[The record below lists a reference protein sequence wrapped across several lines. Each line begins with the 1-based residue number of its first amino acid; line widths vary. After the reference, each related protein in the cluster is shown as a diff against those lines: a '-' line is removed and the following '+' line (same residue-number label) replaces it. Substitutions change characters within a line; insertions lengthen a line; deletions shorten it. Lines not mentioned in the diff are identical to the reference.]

1 MIQKSK
7 KARSVYADKPI
18 CLGTAA
24 GGMVKPLIFRAVFQM
39 GHAVPDRFILHGGNP
54 EALDRLAAPGEIIHV
69 PEDQLSLA
77 PGVTGVYD
85 IGHIFPSHEA
95 GENLEL
101 LHFFR
106 AHNMTPFR
114 RDDRQ
119 IPQIPRAVFCIVD
132 RSVCKPGQ
140 VAKAPGNEH
149 VVALQIPV
157 PAFLHTERGGDGLG
171 YRRFLSNDEFQS
183 IFYPPILLLI
193 RQRSY
198 QFLYPYT
205 YCRDRDRGLHTSGSH
220 NRDAPPGHDT
230 RTR

>member
-1 MIQKSK
+1 
-7 KARSVYADKPI
+7 
-18 CLGTAA
+18 
-24 GGMVKPLIFRAVFQM
+24 MVKPLIFRTVFQM
-39 GHAVPDRFILHGGNP
+39 GHALPDRFILHRGNP

-85 IGHIFPSHEA
+85 LRYVFPCHEA

-132 RSVCKPGQ
+132 RGVCKPGQ
-140 VAKAPGNEH
+140 VTEAPGNEC
-149 VVALQIPV
+149 VFALQISV
-157 PAFLHTERGGDGLG
+157 PALLHAERGGDSLC

-193 RQRSY
+193 RQRS
-198 QFLYPYT
+198 
-205 YCRDRDRGLHTSGSH
+205 C
-220 NRDAPPGHDT
+220 
-230 RTR
+230 